1 MFFKPIKFKGDDT
14 SYIVPTWQEM
24 GELTFDLAKKILQ
37 SGKKFD
43 RLVTMAKGGWTWSR
57 TMADYLDLKEVG
69 SIHIKFYTGI
79 FETKNVPVIAQ
90 SLPISVAKERILVFD
105 DVADSGETLATV
117 KKYLNMC
124 GAKTITTA
132 ALFYKTWAKFVPDFY
147 AAKTDAWIVFP
158 HEIRETIKILSGKW
172 KNQNIRPA
180 AIRRRLIS
188 MKLPKDQIRY
198 FLI

>member
-1 MFFKPIKFKGDDT
+1 MMMHFKTVKFKGDKT

-24 GELTFDLAKKILQ
+24 GELTFQLAKKILK

-69 SIHIKFYTGI
+69 SIYIKFYTGI
-79 FETKNVPVIAQ
+79 LETKKVPVIAQ

-117 KKYLNMC
+117 KKYLEMC
-124 GAKTITTA
+124 GTKSITTA
-132 ALFYKTWAKFVPDFY
+132 ALFYKSWAKFIPDFY
-147 AAKTDAWIVFP
+147 AAKTDAWIIFP
-158 HEIRETIKILSGKW
+158 HEIRETIEILKNKW
-172 KNQNIRPA
+172 QKAKVSRGQLLS
-180 AIRRRLIS
+180 RLL
-188 MKLPKDQIRY
+188 KLGLPEE
-198 FLI
+198 